1 MMTEENRPT
10 VVAGCGA
17 IAVDEILI
25 LDRAFAAGKGRVN
38 QRETTYGGNIATA
51 LAAVSTLGGSGR
63 WLGYLSGGE
72 EWQHVRDDLASYDID
87 IDGAQASDAPP
98 IRSTILVQP
107 NGDRFIAFD
116 DDTLIGA
123 GPDVDA
129 SALEGADI
137 LLIDAYAAANGL
149 SLVDQAEELGVP
161 VVVDLERA
169 DTDNSRTL
177 VERANH
183 LVIPLE
189 MGRSLINSDDPQNIV
204 GQLWSRSR
212 HAVIL
217 TDGENGAWYRTAD
230 GAGHVPAFTVD
241 VVDTSGCG
249 DVFHGAYALAIGQ
262 GAAVAEAVRS
272 ASAAAALCAT
282 AVGGRGRLPTT
293 ADVHTL
299 LRR

>member
-1 MMTEENRPT
+1 MTEASRPP

-17 IAVDEILI
+17 IAVDEILM
-25 LDRAFAAGKGRVN
+25 LDRAFDAGKGRVT
-38 QRETTYGGNIATA
+38 QREITYGGNIATA

-63 WLGYLSGGE
+63 WLGYLSAGD
-72 EWQHVRDDLASYDID
+72 EWQHLRDDLASYDID
-87 IDGAQASDAPP
+87 IDGAQASDGPP

-123 GPDVDA
+123 GSNID
-129 SALEGADI
+129 SKTLEGVDI
-137 LLIDAYAAANGL
+137 LLIDAYAAAHGL
-149 SLVDQAEELGVP
+149 SLIDHAEELGVP

-169 DTDNSRTL
+169 DSDNSRTL
-177 VERANH
+177 LDRANH
-183 LVIPLE
+183 LVIPLG
-189 MGRSLINSDDPQNIV
+189 MGRSLVDSADPEVIV
-204 GQLWSRSR
+204 RRLWSPSR
-212 HAVIL
+212 HAVVL
-217 TDGENGAWYRTAD
+217 TDGENGAWYRTA
-230 GAGHVPAFTVD
+230 GGGGHVPAFTVD

-249 DVFHGAYALAIGQ
+249 DVFHGAYTLAIGQ
-262 GAAVAEAVRS
+262 GVAVEAAVRS
-272 ASAAAALCAT
+272 ASAAAAICAT